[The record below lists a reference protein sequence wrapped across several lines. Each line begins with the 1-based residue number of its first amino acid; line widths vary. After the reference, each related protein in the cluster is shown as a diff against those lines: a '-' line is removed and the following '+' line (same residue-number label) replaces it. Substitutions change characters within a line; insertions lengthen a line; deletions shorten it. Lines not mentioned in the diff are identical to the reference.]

1 MNWKIDQSDDFISLY
16 DMPKCPRGSRKKS
29 NTRCFNEHDV
39 VVHRTPGRCPRGSR
53 KTSKT
58 RCFDEHDN
66 EIIFTPPSPYAPNSP
81 NSYVPGSQS
90 PPYVP
95 SPSPVPVNLALQ
107 ENQGPRA
114 SIHTIPPY
122 MLNHIQRFVGPETT
136 RGYMRPNNFAML
148 TQAPSIGRMMFD
160 FLYQGG
166 DERIKQRYS
175 RYREELIQGQRCFT
189 IKATMFESFKEYV
202 RQTYIANKLK
212 PIPLTQEPHY
222 KTKFNTVFPLFF
234 EGIPHREN
242 VLRYLEDTTTVT
254 FRNPYNKMKYH
265 KRGFNLNLC

>member
-1 MNWKIDQSDDFISLY
+1 
-16 DMPKCPRGSRKKS
+16 MPKCPRKSRKVSK
-29 NTRCFNEHDV
+29 TRCFDDNDV
-39 VVHRTPGRCPRGSR
+39 VVHITPGRCPRGSR

-58 RCFDEHDN
+58 RCFDDNDN
-66 EIIFTPPSPYAPNSP
+66 EIMSNASPLYAPNSP

-95 SPSPVPVNLALQ
+95 VHPGNLALQ
-107 ENQGPRA
+107 ANHPIPPRP

-122 MLNHIQRFVGPETT
+122 MLNHIQRFMGPETT

-166 DERIKQRYS
+166 DQRIKQRYT
-175 RYREELIQGQRCFT
+175 RYKEELRQGQPALT
-189 IKATMFESFKEYV
+189 IKATVFESFKQYV
-202 RQTYIANKLK
+202 RQTYIANQLK
-212 PIPLTQEPHY
+212 PIPLTPQEEQHY
-222 KTKFNTVFPLFF
+222 KTKFNTVFSLFF
-234 EGIPHREN
+234 EGIPNREN
-242 VLRYLEDTTTVT
+242 VLRYLEDTTTVR

-265 KRGFNLNLC
+265 KRGFNFHLA

>member
-1 MNWKIDQSDDFISLY
+1 MR
-16 DMPKCPRGSRKKS
+16 CPRKSRKVSK
-29 NTRCFNEHDV
+29 TRCFNDNDV

-58 RCFDEHDN
+58 RCFDDNDN
-66 EIIFTPPSPYAPNSP
+66 EIIFTPSASPLYAPNSQNSYVPGSHSPPYVPSPYA
-81 NSYVPGSQS
+81 PGSQS

-95 SPSPVPVNLALQ
+95 VRPGNLALQ
-107 ENQGPRA
+107 ANPPKP

-122 MLNHIQRFVGPETT
+122 MLNHIQRFMGPETT

-166 DERIKQRYS
+166 DERIKQRYT
-175 RYREELIQGQRCFT
+175 RYKEELRQGQPSLT
-189 IKATMFESFKEYV
+189 IRATVFESFKEYV
-202 RQTYIANKLK
+202 RQTYIANKVK
-212 PIPLTQEPHY
+212 PIPLTLQEEQHY
-222 KTKFNTVFPLFF
+222 KTKFNTVFSLFF
-234 EGIPHREN
+234 EGIPNREN
-242 VLRYLEDTTTVT
+242 VLRYLEDTTTVR

-265 KRGFNLNLC
+265 KRGF